1 MKQTRRTFIAASV
14 ALLAT
19 AAAPAFAQETSTLD
33 RIKQDKQL
41 RIGVTSAEPWFFK
54 DPMTEKWT
62 GVGIAMGE
70 KLAAGL
76 GVTLVPVET
85 TWANSVAALQ
95 ANQIDLMFVLDPT
108 EERKKAIDFPDA
120 PLFYYA
126 MGALVQADSDVRSW
140 EDIDKA
146 GTRIGVTLGTSLD
159 KNITAIAKNAEINRF
174 SNNDEAIAAFASK
187 RVDVVVQ
194 FHPAL
199 VVQYSRLK
207 LGKVILPTPVNPV
220 PTSAGLRKETSP
232 DFRNWVSEQFA
243 TLYKEGVP
251 DQIFGAYLK
260 SKNIDPTGI
269 PGLVKEAWQ

>member
-1 MKQTRRTFIAASV
+1 MNTTRRTFIALS
-14 ALLAT
+14 
-19 AAAPAFAQETSTLD
+19 AAAFAGLAMPALSQDASTLD

-62 GVGIAMGE
+62 GVGVAMGE
-70 KLAAGL
+70 KLAANL
-76 GVTLVPVET
+76 GATLVPVET
-85 TWANSVAALQ
+85 TWANAVAALQ
-95 ANQIDLMFVLDPT
+95 ANQIDIMFVLDPT
-108 EERKKAIDFPDA
+108 EERRKAVDFPDA

-126 MGALVQADSDVRSW
+126 MGALVSDDSEIKTW

-159 KNITAIAKNAEINRF
+159 KNVTALVKNAEINRF

-207 LGKVILPTPVNPV
+207 LGKVILPSPVDAV
-220 PTSAGLRKETSP
+220 PTSAGLRKEADP
-232 DFRNWVSEQFA
+232 GFRNWVSEQFA
-243 TLYKEGVP
+243 SLYKEGVP
-251 DQIFGAYLK
+251 DQIFEAYLT

-269 PGLVKEAWQ
+269 PGLVKEAWK

>member
-1 MKQTRRTFIAASV
+1 MRPTRRTFIAASI
-14 ALLAT
+14 ALLAGAT
-19 AAAPAFAQETSTLD
+19 APAFAQDASTLD

-70 KLAAGL
+70 KLAANL

-126 MGALVQADSDVRSW
+126 MGALVQADSEVKSW

-159 KNITAIAKNAEINRF
+159 KNITAMAKNAEISRF

-199 VVQYSRLK
+199 IVQYSRLK

-220 PTSAGLRKETSP
+220 PTSAGLRKEASP
-232 DFRNWVSEQFA
+232 DFKNWVSEQFA
-243 TLYKEGVP
+243 TLYKQGVP
-251 DQIFGAYLK
+251 DQIFDGYLK

-269 PGLVKEAWQ
+269 SGLVKEAWQ

>member
-1 MKQTRRTFIAASV
+1 MNTTRRAFVAVSAAI
-14 ALLAT
+14 LAGIT
-19 AAAPAFAQETSTLD
+19 MPAFAQDASTLD

-62 GVGIAMGE
+62 GVGVAMGE
-70 KLAAGL
+70 KLAANL
-76 GVTLVPVET
+76 GATLVPVET
-85 TWANSVAALQ
+85 TWANAVAALQ

-108 EERKKAIDFPDA
+108 EERKKAIDFPEA

-126 MGALVQADSDVRSW
+126 MGALVAGDSQAKSW
-140 EDIDKA
+140 EEIDKA

-159 KNITAIAKNAEINRF
+159 KNITAVVKNAEINRF

-207 LGKVILPTPVNPV
+207 LGKVILPNPVNPV
-220 PTSAGLRKETSP
+220 QTSAGLRKETSP
-232 DFRNWVSEQFA
+232 AFRDWVSEQFA
-243 TLYKEGVP
+243 ALYKDGVP

-260 SKNIDPTGI
+260 SKNIDPTEI
-269 PGLVKEAWQ
+269 PGLVQEAWK

>member
-1 MKQTRRTFIAASV
+1 MKSTRRAFIAFSIAG
-14 ALLAT
+14 LACLT
-19 AAAPAFAQETSTLD
+19 TPAFAQNVSTLD

-62 GVGIAMGE
+62 GIGVAMGE
-70 KLAAGL
+70 KLAANL

-85 TWANSVAALQ
+85 TWANAVAALQ

-108 EERKKAIDFPDA
+108 EERKKAIDFPEA

-126 MGALVQADSDVRSW
+126 MGALITSDSKAKTW

-159 KNITAIAKNAEINRF
+159 KNVTAMVKNAEINRF
-174 SNNDEAIAAFASK
+174 SNNDEAVAAFASK

-220 PTSAGLRKETSP
+220 PTSAGLRKEATP
-232 DFRNWVSEQFA
+232 AFRNWVSDQFA
-243 TLYKEGVP
+243 ALYKDGVP
-251 DQIFGAYLK
+251 DQIFDAYLK

-269 PGLVKEAWQ
+269 PGLVKEDWQ